1 MVFLEA
7 EDGVGVVEEDVG
19 VENVVFHSYDWVLA
33 NLILFMRLY
42 HATNF
47 G

>member
-7 EDGVGVVEEDVG
+7 EERVRVVEKNVG
-19 VENVVFHSYDWVLA
+19 VENVVFHVYVSLSAVMVL
-33 NLILFMRLY
+33 MRLY
-42 HATNF
+42 HILTF